1 MTGLRWLGDGALYL
15 AIAGALAAG
24 LAASYGRELEA
35 NRRPDRSWWV
45 RRLLIMPLLAITAT
59 AATVAFELAPSIA
72 AFTAAM
78 LSLGGYD
85 ALCRLEAK
93 WRRRVGIAEVIAQPS
108 SEAAGPRAN
117 ELE

>member
-1 MTGLRWLGDGALYL
+1 VRWGRWVEDGAIYL
-15 AIAGALAAG
+15 AVGLALAAG

-35 NRRPDRSWWV
+35 SRSPDRKWWA

-59 AATVAFELAPSIA
+59 AAADFLRLGASVT

-85 ALCRLEAK
+85 ALCVLEKK
-93 WRRRVGIAEVIAQPS
+93 WQRALAG
-108 SEAAGPRAN
+108 AAATRGAN
-117 ELE
+117 ERGPDGPLPRD